1 MFWNTHGLRTLV
13 SQHVKFNINIWCFEI
28 YPLNN
33 LCSLGNKFNIN
44 IWCFEIML
52 ARISLSSHITFNIN
66 IWCFEITS
74 RCNPFIRL
82 FRLISTYDVL
92 KFWCV
97 NSLRSLI
104 NCLIPTYGVLK
115 LSWGEYWLCN
125 REVFNTNIWCFEINN
140 QQSVFV
146 YKDRFNTNIWCFE
159 IYL

>member
-33 LCSLGNKFNIN
+33 LCSLGNK
-44 IWCFEIML
+44 
-52 ARISLSSHITFNIN
+52 FNIN

-159 IYL
+159 SYL